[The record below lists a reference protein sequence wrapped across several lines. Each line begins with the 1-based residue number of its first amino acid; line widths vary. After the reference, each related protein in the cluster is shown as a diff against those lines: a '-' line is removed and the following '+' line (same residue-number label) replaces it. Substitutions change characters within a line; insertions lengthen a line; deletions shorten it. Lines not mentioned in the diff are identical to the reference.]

1 MRRLQFNSAPI
12 CPPQSVVKT
21 SVLFQPS
28 PVTSLLVDVVEH
40 ILPDG
45 RVSQCHRTLNDI
57 YLLFNQ
63 QRISRTLGIDTL
75 NAYISSLDSSS
86 NDSLRSLRRRMN
98 DNQLMSFIK
107 SRHIQSLCELKAWSS
122 VIDDKISM
130 EIERAKD
137 SSGSDDSSGENSVP
151 IARDGAPSSAGV
163 PASVDI
169 SD

>member
-1 MRRLQFNSAPI
+1 MRRLKFNSAPI
-12 CPPQSVVKT
+12 CPPQAVAKT

-28 PVTSLLVDVVEH
+28 PVTSLLFEVVDHV
-40 ILPDG
+40 LPDG
-45 RVSQCHRTLNDI
+45 RVSHCHRTLNDI

-98 DNQLMSFIK
+98 DHQLMTFIK

-130 EIERAKD
+130 EIERTKD
-137 SSGSDDSSGENSVP
+137 SQDTSD
-151 IARDGAPSSAGV
+151 SAGSSDSTG
-163 PASVDI
+163 ASDSAGS
-169 SD
+169 SDSAGASE

>member
-12 CPPQSVVKT
+12 CPPRAVAKT

-28 PVTSLLVDVVEH
+28 PVTSLLFEVVDHV
-40 ILPDG
+40 LSDG

-98 DNQLMSFIK
+98 DQQLMTFIK

-130 EIERAKD
+130 EIERTKD
-137 SSGSDDSSGENSVP
+137 SQGTSDSAGSSD
-151 IARDGAPSSAGV
+151 SAGV
-163 PASVDI
+163 SDPAGS
-169 SD
+169 SDSAGATD